1 MHESTFFRGKQQ
13 AFFYENGSAGEIVQM
28 KKKLRLMLEVLIV
41 VLGNA
46 LYAFSV
52 VAFVKPTGLITGGT
66 TGIALFVN
74 KLFGMNLS
82 LFSFLINGAM
92 FLLGFFVLGKK
103 FAATTALSTVVY
115 PMALELW
122 QHVLPAQGI
131 TQDVLL
137 CTVFGGLFIGCGI
150 ALTMRVGASTGGMD
164 IPPLIVNKFFRIPVA
179 VTLYACDMV
188 VLMCQ
193 AVYSTWE
200 QVLYGILMLIVYTM
214 TLNKAL
220 LLGKS
225 MVEIKVVSEKVD
237 EIRRAILLQV
247 DRSSTLLHSRTGYML
262 KETEMLLSVVSS
274 RELAKAEK
282 LIHEIDPN
290 AFMIVSRVTEV
301 AGRGFSLKKQY
312 IKTEA

>member
-1 MHESTFFRGKQQ
+1 
-13 AFFYENGSAGEIVQM
+13 M
-28 KKKLRLMLEVLIV
+28 KKKLRLILEILIV
-41 VLGNA
+41 ILGNA
-46 LYAFSV
+46 MYAFSV

-66 TGIALFVN
+66 TGIALFAN
-74 KLFGMNLS
+74 KVFGVNLS
-82 LFSFLINGAM
+82 VCSFILNAS
-92 FLLGFFVLGKK
+92 FFVLGFFILGKK

-115 PMALELW
+115 PSALEIW
-122 QHVLPAQGI
+122 QRVLPAQGF

-137 CTVFGGLFIGCGI
+137 CTVFGGLIIGCGI

-164 IPPLIVNKFFRIPVA
+164 IPPLIVNKLFRIPVA

-200 QVLYGILMLIVYTM
+200 QVLYGVLMLIVYTM

-220 LLGKS
+220 LLGKN
-225 MVEIKVVSEKVD
+225 MVEIKVVSAKVD
-237 EIRRAILLQV
+237 EIRRAFLTQV
-247 DRSSTLLHSRTGYML
+247 DRSSTMLHSRTGYML
-262 KETEMLLSVVSS
+262 RETEMLLSVVSS

-290 AFMIVSRVTEV
+290 AFMVVSQVTEV
-301 AGRGFSLKKQY
+301 TGRGFSDKKQY
-312 IKTEA
+312 VKPEQ